1 MMINRLSNK
10 IVSYL
15 IKHRAIESI
24 AEDIEYYKYGI
35 EITISSCLN
44 IILILFLGIIFQIF
58 AYSVIFLI
66 VFISVRHFT
75 GGYHADTYF
84 KCNLSLC
91 IVFCLVVFSSF
102 VLKRYINSTII
113 IFHIILSSLVITAF
127 CPVANKNKPIPS
139 DSINKY
145 KFTAICLSH
154 LYSIIALY
162 MANCSII
169 IESFIISTIIYINI
183 LVIVSQIIKK
193 EGKT

>member
-1 MMINRLSNK
+1 MISQLSNI

-15 IKHRAIESI
+15 IKHKAIENSS
-24 AEDIEYYKYGI
+24 EDIEHYKYGI

-44 IILILFLGIIFQIF
+44 IVLVLCIGIILKIF
-58 AYSVIFLI
+58 VYSVIFLI
-66 VFISVRHFT
+66 IFISVRHFT
-75 GGYHADTYF
+75 GGYHATTYF

-91 IVFCLVVFSSF
+91 VVFCLVSLSSF
-102 VLKRYINSTII
+102 LLEKYINSTVIT
-113 IFHIILSSLVITAF
+113 FHIILSSLIMTAF
-127 CPVANKNKPIPS
+127 CPVANENKPIPS

-145 KFTAICLSH
+145 KFIAICLSH

-162 MANCSII
+162 IARSSII
-169 IESFIISTIIYINI
+169 IESFIITTIIYINI